1 MADLLLFDLSTGC
14 IGTQFFISNHPLTL
28 DRLPWLFHFFSFSS
42 HLVCLDSNI
51 SNWDFTTLECWLF
64 SFFFSKRSDDF
75 SYDSNYIC
83 FTLGRCTK
91 YSSTFHSYLDG
102 DFFPPERQV
111 NSCSFQ
117 ATSPSLW
124 RSLTVATT
132 GKQEQSRRNRLPRAR
147 NLAVRNSAWKCE
159 RKQSQNYLSCL
170 VSWHLV
176 LVQFDNIDDR

>member
-1 MADLLLFDLSTGC
+1 MCLQQLCSTLKSQKSKVTSLTHSLTEWQGHLLSCPGQL
-14 IGTQFFISNHPLTL
+14 
-28 DRLPWLFHFFSFSS
+28 
-42 HLVCLDSNI
+42 
-51 SNWDFTTLECWLF
+51 
-64 SFFFSKRSDDF
+64 KRSDDF
-75 SYDSNYIC
+75 SCDSNYIC

-159 RKQSQNYLSCL
+159 RKQSKNYLSCL
-170 VSWHLV
+170 LSWHLV
-176 LVQFDNIDDR
+176 LVQFDKGTRPELLGGFFFC